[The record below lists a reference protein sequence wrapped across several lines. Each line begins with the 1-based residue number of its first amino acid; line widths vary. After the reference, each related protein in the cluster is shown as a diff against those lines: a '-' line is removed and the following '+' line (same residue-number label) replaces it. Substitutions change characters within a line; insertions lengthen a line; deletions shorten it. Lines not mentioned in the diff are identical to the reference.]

1 MNLNLIEELKNL
13 CRKADQTRSIHN
25 SIKGRKAF
33 WNRLITLY
41 VTVGSA
47 ISAML
52 IFADIDPKYQ
62 TLFGFFVASVF
73 IASLIPN
80 ALNFGTEIAERTS
93 AVHLWGRWLKDAD
106 RFCNSDLSH
115 LSDQDFKTEQEQM
128 VDEYKKV
135 MDNTPQISEDDFNR
149 YKQKHLQ
156 KVAISKALDK
166 TPFKSLRKIKK
177 ELAKKDGASI

>member
-1 MNLNLIEELKNL
+1 MNQNLIEEVKKL

-25 SIKGRKAF
+25 SIKGKKAL
-33 WNRLITLY
+33 WRRILTLY

-52 IFADIDPKYQ
+52 IFADIDPKFQ
-62 TLFGFFVASVF
+62 TVVGCFLASVF
-73 IASLIPN
+73 IASLIPG
-80 ALNFGTEIAERTS
+80 ALNFDSEISERTS
-93 AVHLWGRWLKDAD
+93 AVHLWGKWLKDANN
-106 RFCNSDLSH
+106 FCRGDLSH
-115 LSDQDFKTEQEQM
+115 FSDEELKAEQKQM

-135 MDNTPQISEDDFNR
+135 MENTPQISEDDFNK

-156 KVAISKALDK
+156 KVAISKALDN

-177 ELAKKDGASI
+177 ELSQKDDTHV